1 MKDYYSKND
10 FWVRKNEDSDE
21 RKYYIR
27 LNGMYIEVSKDVFDT
42 CYYSYRK
49 ELRDKKRDQDL
60 LSLNTLNANNHSM
73 EYIIGV
79 YDDTIQSINDNILI
93 TKIKSI
99 INSFNETDKNIA
111 YLSLFVGESD
121 EKISKKMHMKRSTVN
136 YHKHRIYK
144 ILREQLT
151 NLEEWL

>member
-49 ELRDKKRDQDL
+49 ELRDKKR
-60 LSLNTLNANNHSM
+60 
-73 EYIIGV
+73 
-79 YDDTIQSINDNILI
+79 
-93 TKIKSI
+93 IKT
-99 INSFNETDKNIA
+99 F
-111 YLSLFVGESD
+111 YL
-121 EKISKKMHMKRSTVN
+121 
-136 YHKHRIYK
+136 
-144 ILREQLT
+144 
-151 NLEEWL
+151 

>member
-60 LSLNTLNANNHSM
+60 LSLNTLNANNHSL
-73 EYIIGV
+73 EDIIGV

-99 INSFNETDKNIA
+99 INSFNETDKNIQP
-111 YLSLFVGESD
+111 VI
-121 EKISKKMHMKRSTVN
+121 KT
-136 YHKHRIYK
+136 
-144 ILREQLT
+144 
-151 NLEEWL
+151 

>member
-60 LSLNTLNANNHSM
+60 LSLNTLNANNHSL
-73 EYIIGV
+73 EDIIGV

-99 INSFNETDKNIA
+99 R
-111 YLSLFVGESD
+111 
-121 EKISKKMHMKRSTVN
+121 SKQ
-136 YHKHRIYK
+136 IK
-144 ILREQLT
+144 ILHICHYLLVNQMKKSLKRCIWNALQLIIINT
-151 NLEEWL
+151 ESTKFYASN